1 MKPKP
6 IKRVAAL
13 SLAILG
19 PIALAACGSGGDP
32 GTANAGG
39 TITIRYNTSESLV
52 NSLELASEL
61 GYLPHI
67 KLDAVG
73 SVIGGPADIQSV
85 ATNQT
90 DIGGAFN
97 GSIVKLI
104 AAGAKIKAV
113 IGYYGSNKITN
124 QGLYVLPNSPIHS
137 AKDLIG
143 QKIAVNTLGANAEA
157 LIDLWLAKE
166 GLTPVQIKQVELVVV
181 PPVVE
186 AEALRKGQVAAIESA
201 FQLVQFAEK
210 EGPLRTLFTDIQLIG
225 PYTGGSLVLR
235 DDFIRQHRAVA
246 RELVAGIARALRFQQ
261 TAPVPKV
268 IAAYDKFLVSH
279 GRADEEKYFTDWKLT
294 GISVPGAYLRPV
306 DFEPWIKWMTG
317 TGQLKPGQVSL
328 PQIYTNQF
336 NPYAPRGGGATWLLQ
351 PSSRSSTSARCS
363 PAAMAGF
370 PRWMTLICGSATV
383 SFS

>member
-124 QGLYVLPNSPIHS
+124 QGVYVLPNSPIHS

-157 LIDLWLAKE
+157 VIDLWLAKE
-166 GLTPVQIKQVELVVV
+166 GLTPAQIKQVELVVV

-186 AEALRKGQVAAIESA
+186 AEALRKGQVAAMESG
-201 FQLVQFAEK
+201 FQLVLFAEK
-210 EGPLRTLFTDIQLIG
+210 EGPLRTLFTDTQLIG
-225 PYTGGSLVLR
+225 PYTGGSLCCGT
-235 DDFIRQHRAVA
+235 ISSGSTGPWPGSWWRAS
-246 RELVAGIARALRFQQ
+246 
-261 TAPVPKV
+261 P
-268 IAAYDKFLVSH
+268 
-279 GRADEEKYFTDWKLT
+279 GRSD
-294 GISVPGAYLRPV
+294 
-306 DFEPWIKWMTG
+306 
-317 TGQLKPGQVSL
+317 
-328 PQIYTNQF
+328 
-336 NPYAPRGGGATWLLQ
+336 
-351 PSSRSSTSARCS
+351 SSRRRQC
-363 PAAMAGF
+363 
-370 PRWMTLICGSATV
+370 RR
-383 SFS
+383 